1 MVELLD
7 NDLGADK
14 IDAIE
19 DAMPQQ
25 PLPEIIRNLDA
36 QIAALE
42 QHLQRLKYA
51 RWAIED
57 PGVFQRLN
65 LAAAYKLE
73 DLQAFSQVPL
83 CPPADGAP
91 MPQAPAGVTHFGKIV
106 MYLNAKQNA
115 WTTSKQIA
123 SDVGVKEG
131 VVREVLYKTHKEHF
145 ERMQNPEGRGKL
157 FRLMLGGQTNDQ
169 KSA

>member
-1 MVELLD
+1 MVKLLD
-7 NDLGADK
+7 KELAADN
-14 IDAIE
+14 IDANE

-25 PLPEIIRNLDA
+25 PLSEIIRNLDA

-65 LAAAYKLE
+65 LAAAFKLE
-73 DLQAFSQVPL
+73 DMQAFSQVPL
-83 CPPADGAP
+83 CPPTDGGA
-91 MPQAPAGVTHFGKIV
+91 MPQAAAGVTHFGKIV

-123 SDVGVKEG
+123 GDVGVSES

-145 ERMQNPEGRGKL
+145 ERTQNTEGRGKL
-157 FRLMLGGQTNDQ
+157 FRLLLGGQTNDQ